1 MIDCVEARRRCS
13 IQSRAR
19 PEIALRPRPH
29 RTSNPPNFVAFSSV
43 KSSKNNEEA
52 CLRRQAWSCAS
63 MATWWHW
70 CDQDQQRHGA
80 NVRCH

>member
-19 PEIALRPRPH
+19 PELAPRHPPH
-29 RTSNPPNFVAFSSV
+29 TPHFVAFSSV

-63 MATWWHW
+63 MAT
-70 CDQDQQRHGA
+70 
-80 NVRCH
+80 